1 MFSKKKSERASNQ
14 NNSQTTPDQ
23 GSSRSA
29 RGNNLS
35 ILEEGTKIEGRLL
48 SEYPLRIDGIVDGTI
63 ESETKLFIAEHAV
76 VNGDITC
83 VDADVFG
90 KVIGKIISTGKLA
103 IKHSGNVRGEIEY
116 NTLELEAGAQLACT
130 VTQTSGKLEKVTTNS
145 SKQGN
150 NTSADGN
157 LYTA

>member
-1 MFSKKKSERASNQ
+1 MFSKKKNDKPNNQ
-14 NNSQTTPDQ
+14 KHSQPNNEQGTP
-23 GSSRSA
+23 RNT

-48 SEYPLRIDGIVDGTI
+48 SEYPLRIDGLVDGSI
-63 ESETKLFIAEHAV
+63 ESETKLFIAEHAI

-83 VDADVFG
+83 VDADIFG

-103 IKHSGNVRGEIEY
+103 IKHSGNVKGEIEY
-116 NTLELEAGAQLACT
+116 NTLEVEGGAQLACT
-130 VTQTSGKLEKVTTNS
+130 VTQTTGKLEKVSPAQSN
-145 SKQGN
+145 QGEN
-150 NTSADGN
+150 KAEGN